1 MNTQSFYSRIR
12 ITLAFLF
19 GGVII
24 GVVGFMAIEKFS
36 FVDALYMTIITVS
49 TVGFAEVKTLS
60 QGGRIFT
67 IFLIITSFGTFAYAV
82 TVLSQ
87 SLLNGDLRKALI
99 DRQVRKKVN
108 KLKDHVVVCGYGRN
122 GRQAIKKLRAY
133 GKDFVVIERDE
144 ERVERLK
151 TEGIAVIHGDS
162 TRDGVLEQ
170 AGVEK
175 ASALIT
181 TLPSDAENL
190 FVVLSA
196 RELNKNMT
204 VIARASSEN
213 SERKFKAAGANNVIM
228 PDKVGGAH
236 MASLVVT
243 PDVVEFLD
251 HISVEGSAAIN
262 LEEVPVDEIPEQYQM
277 KSLIELGIR
286 NVTGCNVIGF
296 KTPEGEYVINPDANT
311 KLVPNSK
318 LFVLG
323 VPEQINKLN
332 NLFKLDKNEYS

>member
-1 MNTQSFYSRIR
+1 MNSQSFYNRIK
-12 ITLAFLF
+12 ITLVFLIS
-19 GGVII
+19 VIVI
-24 GVVGFMAIEKFS
+24 GVSGFMVIEGYN

-49 TVGFAEVKTLS
+49 TVGFKEVQELS
-60 QGGRIFT
+60 PSGRIFT
-67 IFLIITSFGTFAYAV
+67 IFLIITSFGTFAYAIS
-82 TVLSQ
+82 VLSQ
-87 SLLNGDLRKALI
+87 SLINGEVRRALI
-99 DRQVRKKVN
+99 DRQVYRKVN
-108 KLKDHVVVCGYGRN
+108 KLNNHVIVCGYGRN
-122 GRQAIKKLRAY
+122 GRQAIRKLKAY
-133 GKDFVVIERDE
+133 GMEFVVIERED

-151 TEGIAVIHGDS
+151 HEGIPCVQGDS

-170 AGVEK
+170 AGVAK

-196 RELNKNMT
+196 REFNKTMT

-213 SERKFKAAGANNVIM
+213 SERKFKAAGATNVIM

-262 LEEVPVDEIPEQYQM
+262 LEEVRVDEIPTKYQM

-296 KTPEGEYVINPDANT
+296 KTPEGEYVINPDAET

-323 VPEQINKLN
+323 IPEQINKLN
-332 NLFKLDKNEYS
+332 DLFRLDKNE

>member
-1 MNTQSFYSRIR
+1 MLIEGYTFIE
-12 ITLAFLF
+12 AF
-19 GGVII
+19 
-24 GVVGFMAIEKFS
+24 
-36 FVDALYMTIITVS
+36 YMTIITVS
-49 TVGFAEVKTLS
+49 TVGFKEVRALS
-60 QGGRIFT
+60 PSGQIFT
-67 IFLIITSFGTFAYAV
+67 IFLIITSFGTFAYAIS
-82 TVLSQ
+82 VLSQ
-87 SLLNGDLRKALI
+87 SLINGEVRRALI
-99 DRQVRKKVN
+99 DRQVYRKVN
-108 KLKDHVVVCGYGRN
+108 KLNNHVIVCGYGRN
-122 GRQAIKKLRAY
+122 GRQAVRKLHAY
-133 GKDFVVIERDE
+133 GKEYVVIERED

-151 TEGIAVIHGDS
+151 REGIPWVQGDS
-162 TRDGVLEQ
+162 TQDGVLER
-170 AGVEK
+170 AGVAK

-196 RELNKNMT
+196 REFNKTMT

-213 SERKFKAAGANNVIM
+213 SERKFKSAGATNVIM

-262 LEEVPVDEIPEQYQM
+262 LEEVRVDEIPAKFQM

-296 KTPEGEYVINPDANT
+296 KTPEGEYVINPAADT

-332 NLFKLDKNEYS
+332 NLFLLDKND

>member
-1 MNTQSFYSRIR
+1 MRIAL
-12 ITLAFLF
+12 IFLV
-19 GGVII
+19 GGVLI
-24 GVVGFMAIEKFS
+24 GIAGFMTIEGYS

-49 TVGFAEVKTLS
+49 TVGFAEVRTLS
-60 QGGRIFT
+60 PNGQIFT
-67 IFLIITSFGTFAYAV
+67 IFLIITSFGTFAYAL

-87 SLLNGDLRKALI
+87 SLLNGEVRQALI
-99 DRQVRKKVN
+99 HRQLNKKLN

-122 GRQAIKKLRAY
+122 GRQAIRKLKAY
-133 GKDFVVIERDE
+133 SREFVVIERDE
-144 ERVERLK
+144 ERIDQLGN
-151 TEGIAVIHGDS
+151 EGVACIHGDS

-170 AGVEK
+170 AGVRR
-175 ASALIT
+175 AGALIT

-196 RELNKNMT
+196 RELNGDMT
-204 VIARASSEN
+204 IIARASSEN

-262 LEEVPVDEIPEQYQM
+262 LEEVPVDQIPEQYQM
-277 KSLIELGIR
+277 KSLFELGIR
-286 NVTGCNVIGF
+286 DVTGCNVIGF
-296 KTPEGEYVINPDANT
+296 KTPEGDYVINPDAHT

-323 VPEQINKLN
+323 VPDQIRKLN
-332 NLFKLDKNEYS
+332 NLFRLGKNESS

>member
-1 MNTQSFYSRIR
+1 M
-12 ITLAFLF
+12 
-19 GGVII
+19 
-24 GVVGFMAIEKFS
+24 
-36 FVDALYMTIITVS
+36 
-49 TVGFAEVKTLS
+49 
-60 QGGRIFT
+60 
-67 IFLIITSFGTFAYAV
+67 
-82 TVLSQ
+82 
-87 SLLNGDLRKALI
+87 
-99 DRQVRKKVN
+99 N
-108 KLKDHVVVCGYGRN
+108 KLNNHVIVCGYGRN
-122 GRQAIKKLRAY
+122 GRQAVRKLHAY
-133 GKDFVVIERDE
+133 GMEYVVIEREDE
-144 ERVERLK
+144 RIERLK
-151 TEGIAVIHGDS
+151 REGIPWVQGDS

-170 AGVEK
+170 AGVSK

-196 RELNKNMT
+196 REYNKEMT
-204 VIARASSEN
+204 LIARASSEN
-213 SERKFKAAGANNVIM
+213 SERKFKSAGATNVIM

-262 LEEVPVDEIPEQYQM
+262 LEEVRVDEIPTQFQM

-296 KTPEGEYVINPDANT
+296 KTPEGDYVINPAAET

-332 NLFKLDKNEYS
+332 NLFLLDKND